1 VRARVASDAPLSQ
14 ALQADP
20 TLSDFELAIIRA
32 LQEDGR
38 RSYRQMAFELDTTG
52 KHVRSAVRRLLD
64 SGVMEVTAVTFPPLL
79 GYRGMAN
86 VAVRVQPN
94 QALREVAAALA
105 DIKAVDYLAITTGS
119 YDLFADVVCRDRSEL
134 LQTLDQQIRPVPGVA
149 SAEAFAYLS
158 FPYQGSRGVSPL
170 VAPEQTA
177 RTPINLT
184 ETDRQI
190 VAELTNDGRTSYKAI
205 AGKLNISEAQVRQ
218 RMKRLTEKGAVRIA
232 AIVNPSTLGFDTMA
246 WVGIR
251 TGSARLADTVRM
263 VTELGSS
270 TWVATVAGKYELFA
284 ELLCVDEQELSD
296 ELDRIR
302 TSKLVTSA
310 EPFVYLDLHYKRLS
324 LL

>member
-1 VRARVASDAPLSQ
+1 MRARVAGDAPLSQ
-14 ALQADP
+14 ALLAD
-20 TLSDFELAIIRA
+20 TNLSDFELAVIRA

-38 RSYRQMAFELDTTG
+38 RSYRQMALDLDATE
-52 KHVRSAVRRLLD
+52 KHVRSAVHRLLD

-86 VAVRVQPN
+86 VAVRVQPDRS
-94 QALREVAAALA
+94 LREVAAALA
-105 DIKAVDYLAITTGS
+105 EIKAVDYLAITTGS
-119 YDLFADVVCRDRSEL
+119 YDLFVDVVCRDRSEL
-134 LQTLDQQIRPVPGVA
+134 LQCLDEQIRPVSGVA
-149 SAEAFAYLS
+149 SAEAFPYLS

-170 VAPEQTA
+170 VVPNHSP
-177 RTPINLT
+177 RRPISLT

-205 AGKLNISEAQVRQ
+205 AALLGISEGQVRQ
-218 RMKRLTEKGAVRIA
+218 RMKRLTKEGAVRIA

-251 TGSARLADTVRM
+251 TGSARLTDTTRM
-263 VTELGSS
+263 ITELVSS
-270 TWVATVAGKYELFA
+270 TWVATVAGKYQLLA
-284 ELLCVDEQELSD
+284 ELLCVDEQELSE
-296 ELDRIR
+296 ELDRMR
-302 TSKLVTSA
+302 TSKLVAGA